1 MIKQFFGFL
10 KEVLDKID
18 RQQINKLINEL
29 YALRER
35 KGRLFILGVGGS
47 AANASHAVSDFRKLC
62 GIEAYCPTDNV
73 AELTAIIND
82 DGWEQSF
89 IDWLRESN
97 FNNNDAL
104 LILSVGGGDK
114 DKKISM
120 NIIFAMSL
128 AEKLKAKILGIVG
141 RDGGETKK
149 RADICVLIPNL
160 YPLLITPIVESMQSI
175 ILHTIVFHPTLQ
187 INKGKWESIDQ
198 K

>member
-73 AELTAIIND
+73 AELTARIND

>member
-73 AELTAIIND
+73 AELTARIND

-89 IDWLRESN
+89 IDWLREIN

>member
-73 AELTAIIND
+73 AELTARIND
-82 DGWEQSF
+82 DWWEQSF